1 MVSSTSASPQPRSLL
16 LAGPSF
22 DQSSNSYVHQPLP
35 QMSSLPHSQAQ
46 VQVQV
51 QAQKLDLVT
60 SQAAKSLAS
69 GSSPGTPRPPR
80 RSAVRHS
87 RDISVTF
94 ARRASLLSVAAGTT
108 GTTDA
113 ANTSEKGGKK
123 SGMADG
129 CRQYACLASSGNVLD
144 NHKIDA
150 DTQGSGL
157 GGSVVA
163 GYNADTS
170 GQACFPRSSS
180 APPTSLPRPSSMVP
194 QDPVSVAQA
203 VPAIL
208 DQSQACLK
216 QICYQNNG
224 EDNEGIIQLCSPP
237 TALSAEF
244 PLYEHEN
251 KVILLS
257 PSGNQQDNRQ
267 QGKPNSAS
275 SSADDADRAA
285 LNQPL
290 PTLSPSPLP
299 PLPSPSFLS
308 SLSRRP
314 TSSPVS
320 PYSVLQPRTTL
331 PRPQALVFDGTE
343 FDCSPYMPVP
353 LPPSWLSPTARAFS
367 ETTGSPSTATG
378 TDVGLSSFSPSPFA
392 TTARINA
399 CDEARLPAGPLLKGG
414 CSLPC
419 ARAAASAT
427 TTHLQLQSHQSSRF
441 PWASTSSRFS
451 AWSLS
456 PSACSEQ
463 DGEEKETTV
472 NLGLH
477 LVGEEQQ
484 ELEATVSHQL
494 SRQYET
500 KLVPGGEEM
509 QAAAKNE
516 NAEVVHIP
524 FVSSLSSLSSSSS
537 SSSSPQSPPSAQ
549 SDPTPLSL
557 QTSTFTQTET
567 QAQTQT
573 QLIGYSHSVFLYKRP
588 TERDPSCRCDS
599 SHSETSIQSVQPQND
614 CHTVSLSLPLTLPFV
629 PTLPP
634 TLAAIPAHISDIEPP
649 SPAFSFC
656 SENLSLRPLSAA
668 SSVPSTHP
676 SPSLAAGSRM
686 TSLYIP
692 DSLNEM
698 GSGFSTPW
706 GTPKSPRPAA
716 LLNACSCTIT
726 MPKSPNAMD
735 FTTQSPSPAMLS
747 PRKVSAASTTSS
759 VSSAPSSSF
768 SSSDTEGRSSSTTT
782 TCSPPFTPRNSLF
795 SGSQS
800 NLHVHMSPFQPYRSP
815 PPHPK
820 HLSQLVETAHT
831 PVRQPVRPYS
841 NSSVVPSNL
850 LSSSNAPATELAA
863 NAKSLPPTPSSH
875 LSPPPPPPPA
885 YQCSLLPWSP
895 SKKAMPRSMTVAE
908 PQVSYFDTD
917 TEEEEEEEADLQ
929 DARDRARA
937 ISRLFGPK
945 RKSLHYATTSGSI
958 SSAAPGSR
966 MSATESSRA
975 REKEAKTRGGKAEKR
990 KSKDA
995 KSDKSDSEQHSDSE
1009 PGTLLGLATAG
1020 DRNSFLQRT
1029 NEQML
1034 GMFTHMRLS
1043 SGFMSKK
1050 QKKER
1055 RKQNIKKHIRV
1066 LHETGTDLGAS
1077 ATIV

>member
-1 MVSSTSASPQPRSLL
+1 MVSSTSASPQPRSLSL
-16 LAGPSF
+16 VGPSF
-22 DQSSNSYVHQPLP
+22 DQSSNSYVHQPLA
-35 QMSSLPHSQAQ
+35 QMSNLPHSQA
-46 VQVQV
+46 

-60 SQAAKSLAS
+60 SQTAKSLAP

-80 RSAVRHS
+80 YSAVRHS
-87 RDISVTF
+87 RDIAVTL

-108 GTTDA
+108 GTTDTT
-113 ANTSEKGGKK
+113 NTSEKGGKN

-129 CRQYACLASSGNVLD
+129 CRQFACLASSGNVLD

-150 DTQGSGL
+150 DAQGSGL
-157 GGSVVA
+157 GGTVVA

-170 GQACFPRSSS
+170 GQACIPSSNTPAFSERLPVFTGLPRSSS
-180 APPTSLPRPSSMVP
+180 APPTSLPRASSMVS
-194 QDPVSVAQA
+194 QDPVPVAQA

-224 EDNEGIIQLCSPP
+224 EDNEDIIQLCSPLTTLP
-237 TALSAEF
+237 AEF

-267 QGKPNSAS
+267 QGNPNSAS

-290 PTLSPSPLP
+290 TILSPSPLP

-308 SLSRRP
+308 SLSQRP

-320 PYSVLQPRTTL
+320 PYYVLQPRTTL
-331 PRPQALVFDGTE
+331 PRPQALVFDGTGL
-343 FDCSPYMPVP
+343 DCSPYMPVP
-353 LPPSWLSPTARAFS
+353 LPPSWLSPTARVFS

-399 CDEARLPAGPLLKGG
+399 CGEARLPAGPLLKGG

-456 PSACSEQ
+456 PATCSEQ

-500 KLVPGGEEM
+500 AKLVLGGEEM

-516 NAEVVHIP
+516 NAE
-524 FVSSLSSLSSSSS
+524 
-537 SSSSPQSPPSAQ
+537 
-549 SDPTPLSL
+549 
-557 QTSTFTQTET
+557 TET

-614 CHTVSLSLPLTLPFV
+614 CHTVSLSLPLPLPFV

-656 SENLSLRPLSAA
+656 SEDLNLRPLSAA
-668 SSVPSTHP
+668 SPVPSTHP

-698 GSGFSTPW
+698 GSGFSTSW

-716 LLNACSCTIT
+716 FLNACSCAIT

-735 FTTQSPSPAMLS
+735 FTTQSSSPSMLS

-768 SSSDTEGRSSSTTT
+768 SSSDTEDRSSSTIT

-815 PPHPK
+815 PHPK
-820 HLSQLVETAHT
+820 HLSQPVETAHT
-831 PVRQPVRPYS
+831 PVRQPMRPYS
-841 NSSVVPSNL
+841 NSSVVPSNT
-850 LSSSNAPATELAA
+850 LSSSNAPAMELAA
-863 NAKSLPPTPSSH
+863 NVKSLPPTPSSH

-895 SKKAMPRSMTVAE
+895 SNQAMPRSMTVAE

-958 SSAAPGSR
+958 SSATPGSR

-1009 PGTLLGLATAG
+1009 PGTPLDLATAG
-1020 DRNSFLQRT
+1020 DRNSFLQWT
-1029 NEQML
+1029 NGQML
-1034 GMFTHMRLS
+1034 GMFTHIRLS
-1043 SGFMSKK
+1043 SSFMSKK

-1066 LHETGTDLGAS
+1066 LHETGTDLGTS
-1077 ATIV
+1077 ATIA